1 MSAPVVQGWCPGAL
15 RPMQSG
21 DGLVVR
27 LRPHAGRL
35 SPAQAA
41 GIAAAA
47 KVHGNGLIDLSARGN
62 VQLRGITAQSHAPL
76 IADLSGLALI
86 DRDLAAET
94 RRNITVSPFAALDAL
109 AAALE
114 DALAGAPELPAKFGF
129 VLDPG
134 PQRWLSRTPGDIRI
148 EGAAGGGLVLR
159 ADGLPTG
166 LRVTEA
172 EAPAKAVALA
182 RWFVTAGG
190 VTSGRGRMAALIAC
204 GVLPPAELR
213 GDLTP
218 ALIAEA
224 PVPGLRAEGALLGI
238 AFGQLQVAT
247 LAALAALGHDLR
259 LTPWR
264 MLLVEGTGQ
273 MPDLPGLITDP
284 ADPLLRVVACTGAPG
299 CPQALQPTR
308 PLARA
313 LAPHVRPGV
322 TLHVSGCAKGCAHP
336 APADLT
342 LTATATG
349 FALIRLGRASDP
361 GPVHAV
367 ADLPALLTGPN

>member
-15 RPMQSG
+15 RPMQTG

-27 LRPHAGRL
+27 VRPHAGRL
-35 SPAQAA
+35 TPAQAA
-41 GIAAAA
+41 GMAAAA
-47 KVHGNGLIDLSARGN
+47 RAHGNGLIDLSARGN
-62 VQLRGITAQSHAPL
+62 VQLRGITAASHAPL
-76 IADLSGLALI
+76 ITDLAALGLI

-94 RRNITVSPFAALDAL
+94 RRNITVSPFARADAL

-114 DALAGAPELPAKFGF
+114 EALASAPDLPAKFGF

-166 LRVTEA
+166 LCVTEA
-172 EAPAKAVALA
+172 EAPAKALALA
-182 RWFVTAGG
+182 HWFVQAGG
-190 VTSGRGRMAALIAC
+190 VTAGRGRMAALIAR
-204 GVLPPAELR
+204 GILPPADP
-213 GDLTP
+213 GGSAQP
-218 ALIAEA
+218 ALAA
-224 PVPGLRAEGALLGI
+224 GPPPPGLRPEGALLGI
-238 AFGQLQVAT
+238 AFGQLQATT
-247 LAALAALGHDLR
+247 LAALAGLGHDLR

-264 MLLVEGTGQ
+264 MLLVEGASA
-273 MPDLPGLITDP
+273 MPAIPDLICDP
-284 ADPLLRVVACTGAPG
+284 ADPLLRVIACTGAPG